1 MSILRKS
8 LLGLGLVVA
17 VLSSRAQE
25 LSQVTFS
32 SGATLT
38 YFSFGTDQGVLIRVS
53 EDGRLLEWGTE
64 VRALRADFYAP
75 KLQPFAGGVMYYGP
89 EGDSVSKG
97 KVKMIGSTT
106 ITYYG
111 PFEDETH
118 IGKVKTIG
126 RLMIDYY
133 SKYDMKELRGKI
145 KTLGGQQ
152 LTYYSPWEN
161 ESYRGKLK
169 AIGSS
174 QITYYSN
181 FDDRL
186 NAGKIKSI
194 GGTRYSWYSSFD
206 NRNMSGGLKEGQYRE
221 MINGVTY
228 ILW

>member
-8 LLGLGLVVA
+8 LLGL
-17 VLSSRAQE
+17 VLMLILNSSRSQE

-38 YFSFGTDQGVLIRVS
+38 YFTLSTDQGVLIRVA

-64 VRALRADFYAP
+64 VKAIRADFYAP

-89 EGDSVSKG
+89 EADSVSKG

-118 IGKVKTIG
+118 KGKVKSVG
-126 RLMIDYY
+126 RMIFEYY
-133 SKYDMKELRGKI
+133 SKYDTKELRGKL
-145 KTLGGQQ
+145 KSMGSYQ
-152 LTYYSPWEN
+152 LTYFSPWEN

-169 AIGSS
+169 SIGSS

-181 FDDRL
+181 FDDRM

-194 GGTRYSWYSSFD
+194 GGVKYSWYSSFD
-206 NRNMSGGLKEGQYRE
+206 NRNMSGGLKEGQYRQ